1 MNDFLAPEKLKEI
14 FKALEENVSDPDFI
28 RKPEYN
34 FLKEIWCALESKNPH
49 RNQFLTTLFS
59 SFNVHNFE
67 DYVVKCYNNYRAL
80 WERRK

>member
-34 FLKEIWCALESKNPH
+34 FLTEIWCAFWFGLG
-49 RNQFLTTLFS
+49 
-59 SFNVHNFE
+59 
-67 DYVVKCYNNYRAL
+67 Y
-80 WERRK
+80 